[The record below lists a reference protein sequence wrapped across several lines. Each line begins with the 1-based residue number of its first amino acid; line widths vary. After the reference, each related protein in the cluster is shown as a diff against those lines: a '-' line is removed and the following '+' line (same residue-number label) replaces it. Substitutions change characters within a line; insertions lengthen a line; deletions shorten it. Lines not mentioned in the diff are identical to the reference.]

1 MNFFVS
7 PRLIATAIIC
17 SFANFSPL
25 LFAEGESAP
34 ITPTDPADLAAKPA
48 AAQPANLEEIIGG
61 MSQNS
66 LQEAFRIL
74 RSDYIK
80 HEQLTYLEL
89 NRAALQGLLNRLEF
103 GATLLND
110 AGRDAQDS
118 PFDFHSQ
125 TLSRSVA
132 YLRPGK
138 FQAEEIEAL
147 DEALKEFNAKERLQ
161 TLIIDLRSPQ
171 RSADFEIAAQFLS
184 RFRDSGELLFKITR
198 PGESRPS
205 LFIAENSGGSW
216 DHELLVLIDEETGNV
231 GEIIAAVL
239 RRERDA
245 LVIGESTL
253 GLTVEYRDVP
263 LGDDRYLRYAV
274 AEVLLADDSSLFR
287 KGVSPDMPA
296 ATPAHDKHAVFAAV
310 DTEDKDLKQFLY
322 DRLRPRMNE
331 AALVAGTDP
340 ELDYYLAKSQG
351 KETPYDK
358 VPLRDSALQQTLD
371 LLTTREFLDLAQP
384 DTDEK

>member
-1 MNFFVS
+1 MNFFIS
-7 PRLIATAIIC
+7 PRLVATAILC
-17 SFANFSPL
+17 TFANFSPTI
-25 LFAEGESAP
+25 FAEGEGASS
-34 ITPTDPADLAAKPA
+34 TTADAANVSAKPA

-118 PFDFHSQ
+118 PFDFHYQ

-147 DEALKEFNAKERLQ
+147 DEALKEFNTKERLQ

-171 RSADFEIAAQFLS
+171 RSAEFEIAAQFLS

-216 DHELLVLIDEETGNV
+216 DRELLVLIDEETGNV
-231 GEIIAAVL
+231 GGNHRCGAA
-239 RRERDA
+239 
-245 LVIGESTL
+245 
-253 GLTVEYRDVP
+253 P
-263 LGDDRYLRYAV
+263 
-274 AEVLLADDSSLFR
+274 
-287 KGVSPDMPA
+287 
-296 ATPAHDKHAVFAAV
+296 
-310 DTEDKDLKQFLY
+310 
-322 DRLRPRMNE
+322 
-331 AALVAGTDP
+331 
-340 ELDYYLAKSQG
+340 
-351 KETPYDK
+351 
-358 VPLRDSALQQTLD
+358 
-371 LLTTREFLDLAQP
+371 
-384 DTDEK
+384 